1 MSSSFSRS
9 RHPSALSDNESISDD
24 EELHRRATSTKLV
37 LPAEA
42 EVDDNFLDNYELDA
56 EGNDEHSLS
65 RKMVHYCGGGITQ
78 EHWLACKEVL
88 VFYAGS
94 STSKLSSMT
103 KVTKEAAC
111 LHLYKAC
118 IAALDAESF
127 SDEARDYFGRAFRRK
142 DEAMTAEPLYRHYNE
157 SRLKLR
163 NVLFPLYPKDLVTMK
178 SGKGFHELCNA
189 VYVTAYRLE
198 MSKLSHRGELKYNAE
213 QVSKMYP
220 PNLWEYTKSPWCRG
234 LTMKIFRRDPQIAPK
249 VAEVMKDPANIPVPR
264 AVLKRQKQQEKQL
277 ASVRRKLAP
286 SEENEVCAVVVTNA
300 ANHYKS
306 SHQQQ
311 ESPNRT
317 RRGSSNTKKHA
328 PPPAP
333 PTTSSNAE
341 KKVLWA
347 KVLVAKSQA
356 ESTNIAKRMGKIE
369 ELEKAMSLLDR
380 MRTVIGEEKYANR
393 VQHVLAAFPVFATFE
408 KCVDVIEIDDDN
420 DVEETPPIGSVV
432 VDSATDETTGSSIF
446 LNNDDDNDVFPDMA
460 PNDEDIVSPQLLVV
474 ASKTPNENNKKG
486 VADNDDSDDE
496 IYL

>member
-1 MSSSFSRS
+1 MSSSLSRS
-9 RHPSALSDNESISDD
+9 HPPPLSDNESISSDGKPY
-24 EELHRRATSTKLV
+24 HNNATELV

-42 EVDDNFLDNYELDA
+42 DVDDNFLDNYELDA

-65 RKMVHYCGGGITQ
+65 RKMVHYCGGVVIQ

-111 LHLYKAC
+111 LLLYKAC
-118 IAALDAESF
+118 IAALDVESF

-142 DEAMTAEPLYRHYNE
+142 DEPMTAEPLYRHYNE

-163 NVLFPLYPKDLVTMK
+163 NVLFPLYPKNLVTMK
-178 SGKGFHELCNA
+178 SGKGFHESCNA

-198 MSKLSHRGELKYNAE
+198 MSKLSHRGELKYSAE

-220 PNLWEYTKSPWCRG
+220 PNLWEYTKSPWCLG

-249 VAEVMKDPANIPVPR
+249 VADVMTDPANIPVPR

-286 SEENEVCAVVVTNA
+286 PEENEVCVVDA
-300 ANHYKS
+300 GDDHYYKR
-306 SHQQQ
+306 QQQ

-317 RRGSSNTKKHA
+317 RRGGRQIGVSAASTTNTTAAADNKKL
-328 PPPAP
+328 
-333 PTTSSNAE
+333 
-341 KKVLWA
+341 LWA

-380 MRTVIGEEKYANR
+380 MRDVIGEVSYANR

-408 KCVDVIEIDDDN
+408 KCVDVIEIDDDDDAEDAAVLFN
-420 DVEETPPIGSVV
+420 PTVSNKEPPVGSVV
-432 VDSATDETTGSSIF
+432 LNSASDETGSSI
-446 LNNDDDNDVFPDMA
+446 LNDDDNDEVLEAVNAD
-460 PNDEDIVSPQLLVV
+460 D
-474 ASKTPNENNKKG
+474 
-486 VADNDDSDDE
+486 DNDNDSDEE